1 MLIRLKKTW
10 NAANA
15 YRLGT
20 IWETAHLQCDL
31 QTFVDLLLASATAC
45 PGCCRITT
53 GPYPKQTKKTDDVGI
68 SGGKVDAGAVRGA
81 AW

>member
-1 MLIRLKKTW
+1 MIRLKKTW

-20 IWETAHLQCDL
+20 IWETAHLQFDL
-31 QTFVDLLLASATAC
+31 QTCVDLHLALAIAC

-53 GPYPKQTKKTDDVGI
+53 GPYAKQTKETDDVGI
-68 SGGKVDAGAVRGA
+68 SGGKVDAGAVRAA